1 LSLKVP
7 FTWLTLAAVS
17 LMTGCAFLHP
27 RKSFEQAIGHPPTL
41 ALQGSIAPGANADSV
56 IPFDVVVI
64 RDKAMLKQIS
74 QMDAATWFG
83 AKGRCAYRGG
93 AKAKVQ
99 FHSWEFVPGQT
110 FALDIPLPADTKA
123 VLGFADYGSA
133 GEHRTLLANSGSQFV
148 EMGIDGVHAS
158 AGPGNV
164 NPARPSAPEKQ
175 KVCPD
180 D

>member
-1 LSLKVP
+1 LAC
-7 FTWLTLAAVS
+7 LTLAAAS
-17 LMTGCAFLHP
+17 LLAGCALLHP
-27 RKSFEQAIGHPPTL
+27 RKSFDQAIGHPPTL

-56 IPFDVVVI
+56 IPFDVVVV

-99 FHSWEFVPGQT
+99 FHSWEFVPGQS
-110 FALDIPLPADTKA
+110 FALDVPLPADTRA
-123 VLGFADYGSA
+123 VIGFADYDSA
-133 GEHRTLLANSGSQFV
+133 GEHRLLLPNSGSQFV
-148 EMGIDGVHAS
+148 EMGIDGIHAS
-158 AGPGNV
+158 AGPSNSS
-164 NPARPSAPEKQ
+164 PARPSAPEKQ

>member
-1 LSLKVP
+1 LSPNVLL
-7 FTWLTLAAVS
+7 TCLTLAAVS
-17 LMTGCAFLHP
+17 LLTGCALLHP

-41 ALQGSIAPGANADSV
+41 LLQGSIAPGANADSV
-56 IPFDVVVI
+56 IPFDVVVV

-110 FALDIPLPADTKA
+110 FALDIPLPADTTA

-133 GEHRTLLANSGSQFV
+133 GEHRIPLASSGSQFV

-158 AGPGNV
+158 AVPSNGP
-164 NPARPSAPEKQ
+164 PARPPAAEKQ